1 LNSRVHYA
9 FSSIYNKKFFVLI
22 SIIIFILIID
32 TSLIKVYD
40 LISKKFIN
48 WRIALFIVISVTSLI
63 SQYLLLKFIKPTAQ
77 EAKIRDNLHL
87 NSLYKIVKIFQYVLG
102 AILISVGLQMVVTS
116 HYNTIMLIA
125 IMATSYILSI
135 ILLAILALEFF
146 SWFKSNRNFVILLY
160 GLASLML
167 AINAIFT
174 VINVNERLLD
184 RPSEIWQF
192 AGGTV
197 VLAAKNAVLDLSYF
211 LSSILSFILTWAA
224 TVLLLNHYSQR
235 LGRVRYWIIVS
246 IPLVYFLSQFIT
258 SFLNLFAPL
267 LDSDPFF
274 FAIFFTLI
282 FTLSK
287 TIGGIMFGVAFWT
300 VASGIR
306 HNRVV
311 RDYMIISAYGFILL
325 FISNQAI
332 VLVTAPYPPF
342 GLATISFMGLSSY
355 LILVGIYSSAISVA
369 QDLELRKLIRNYTTR
384 ESKLLDSIGSAEM
397 EKEIQ
402 NKVME
407 IVNEQSFKMQNE
419 TGVQPSLNEEDIK
432 EYLNKVLI
440 ETKRENHRMN

>member
-1 LNSRVHYA
+1 MNSSTVHHD
-9 FSSIYNKKFFVLI
+9 FSSLYNNKKFFFLI
-22 SIIIFILIID
+22 SIVIFTLIID
-32 TSLIKVYD
+32 ISFVKLYD
-40 LISKKFIN
+40 LISKKFTN
-48 WRIALFIVISVTSLI
+48 WRIALFIVISITSMI
-63 SQYLLLKFIKPTAQ
+63 SQYFILKFIKPTNKAT
-77 EAKIRDNLHL
+77 KIRDELHL
-87 NSLYKIVKIFQYVLG
+87 KSLYKIVKIFQYSLG
-102 AILISVGLQMVVTS
+102 AILMSVALQMVVTS
-116 HYNTIMLIA
+116 HYNTFMLIA
-125 IMATSYILSI
+125 IMATSYTLAI
-135 ILLAILALEFF
+135 ILLVILALRFF

-267 LDSDPFF
+267 LRSDPFF

-287 TIGGIMFGVAFWT
+287 TIGGIMFGIAFWT
-300 VASGIR
+300 IAKNIAHTITIS
-306 HNRVV
+306 H
-311 RDYMIISAYGFILL
+311 YMIISAYGFILL

-369 QDLELRKLIRNYTTR
+369 QDLELRKLIRKYTT
-384 ESKLLDSIGSAEM
+384 ESKLLDSIVSAEM

-402 NKVME
+402 NRVMK
-407 IVNEQSFKMQNE
+407 IVNEQSFKMKEE
-419 TGVQPSLNEEDIK
+419 TGVQSSLNEEDIK
-432 EYLNKVLI
+432 EYLEKVLS
-440 ETKRENHRMN
+440 ETKREI

>member
-1 LNSRVHYA
+1 MNSSIIHDD
-9 FSSIYNKKFFVLI
+9 FSSLYNNKKFFFLI
-22 SIIIFILIID
+22 SIVILTLIID
-32 TSLIKVYD
+32 TSFVKLYD
-40 LISKKFIN
+40 LISKKFID
-48 WRIALFIVISVTSLI
+48 WRIALFIVISITTLI
-63 SQYLLLKFIKPTAQ
+63 SQYFILKFIKPTSK
-77 EAKIRDNLHL
+77 EAKIRDELHL
-87 NSLYKIVKIFQYVLG
+87 NSLYNIVKIFQYALG
-102 AILISVGLQMVVTS
+102 AILMSVGLQIVVTS
-116 HYNTIMLIA
+116 HYNTVMLIA
-125 IMATSYILSI
+125 VMTTSYILAI
-135 ILLAILALEFF
+135 ILLAILALRFF
-146 SWFKSNRNFVILLY
+146 SWFKSNQNFVILLY

-197 VLAAKNAVLDLSYF
+197 VLSAKSPVLDLSYV

-246 IPLVYFLSQFIT
+246 IPLIYFLSQFIT

-267 LDSDPFF
+267 LKSDPFF
-274 FAIFFTLI
+274 FAILFTSV

-287 TIGGIMFGVAFWT
+287 TIGGIMFGIAFWT
-300 VASGIR
+300 IAKNIAHTITIS
-306 HNRVV
+306 H
-311 RDYMIISAYGFILL
+311 YMIISAYGFVLL

-355 LILVGIYSSAISVA
+355 LILVGIYASAISVA
-369 QDLELRKLIRNYTTR
+369 HDVKLRQSIRKFAIK

-402 NKVME
+402 NRVTK
-407 IVNEQSFKMQNE
+407 IVNEQSFKMKEE
-419 TGVQPSLNEEDIK
+419 TGVQSSFNEEDIK
-432 EYLNKVLI
+432 EYLNRAI
-440 ETKRENHRMN
+440 RETKREL

>member
-1 LNSRVHYA
+1 MTSSTIHHD
-9 FSSIYNKKFFVLI
+9 FSSLYNNKKFFFLI
-22 SIIIFILIID
+22 SIIILTLIID
-32 TSLIKVYD
+32 ISFVKLYD

-48 WRIALFIVISVTSLI
+48 WRVSLFIVISITSTI
-63 SQYLLLKFIKPTAQ
+63 GQYFILKFIKPTNKAT
-77 EAKIRDNLHL
+77 KIRDELHL
-87 NSLYKIVKIFQYVLG
+87 KSLYKIVKIFQYALG
-102 AILISVGLQMVVTS
+102 AILMSVALQMVVTS
-116 HYNTIMLIA
+116 HYNTFMLIA
-125 IMATSYILSI
+125 IMATSYTLAI
-135 ILLAILALEFF
+135 ILLVILALRFF

-267 LDSDPFF
+267 LRSDPFF

-287 TIGGIMFGVAFWT
+287 TIGGIMFGIAFWT
-300 VASGIR
+300 IAKNIAHTITIS
-306 HNRVV
+306 H
-311 RDYMIISAYGFILL
+311 YMTISAYGFILL

-369 QDLELRKLIRNYTTR
+369 QDLELRKLIRKYTT
-384 ESKLLDSIGSAEM
+384 ESKLLDSIVSAEM
-397 EKEIQ
+397 EREIQ
-402 NKVME
+402 NRVMK
-407 IVNEQSFKMQNE
+407 IVNEQSFKMKEE
-419 TGVQPSLNEEDIK
+419 TGVQSSLNEEDIK
-432 EYLNKVLI
+432 EYLEKVLS
-440 ETKRENHRMN
+440 ETKREI

>member
-1 LNSRVHYA
+1 
-9 FSSIYNKKFFVLI
+9 
-22 SIIIFILIID
+22 
-32 TSLIKVYD
+32 
-40 LISKKFIN
+40 
-48 WRIALFIVISVTSLI
+48 
-63 SQYLLLKFIKPTAQ
+63 
-77 EAKIRDNLHL
+77 
-87 NSLYKIVKIFQYVLG
+87 
-102 AILISVGLQMVVTS
+102 
-116 HYNTIMLIA
+116 
-125 IMATSYILSI
+125 
-135 ILLAILALEFF
+135 
-146 SWFKSNRNFVILLY
+146 
-160 GLASLML
+160 ML

-267 LDSDPFF
+267 LKSDPFF

-300 VASGIR
+300 IAKNIAHTITIS
-306 HNRVV
+306 H
-311 RDYMIISAYGFILL
+311 YMIISAYGFILL

-369 QDLELRKLIRNYTTR
+369 QDLELRKLIRKYTT
-384 ESKLLDSIGSAEM
+384 ESKLLDSIVSAEM
-397 EKEIQ
+397 EREIQ
-402 NKVME
+402 NRVMK
-407 IVNEQSFKMQNE
+407 IVNEQSFKMKEE
-419 TGVQPSLNEEDIK
+419 TGVQSSLNEEDIK
-432 EYLNKVLI
+432 EYLEKVLS
-440 ETKRENHRMN
+440 ETKREL